1 MYINISDIPE
11 EGLTIQY
18 EEDPL
23 SLQEGVNVDE
33 KISVSLKVFRLEE
46 TVSISGEIK
55 VTLGFECSRCLKEF
69 SHPLSSSIRI
79 DYMPMKEMGKEKEYE
94 LKSDD
99 LDKSFYKGD
108 KIDMTE
114 LVKEQILL
122 ILPMQPLCSS
132 ECKGLCPVCGKDLNE
147 GHCTCERKGIDQRLA
162 ILKKFKG

>member
-33 KISVSLKVFRLEE
+33 KISVSLKVFRVEE
-46 TVSISGEIK
+46 TVSVSGEIK
-55 VTLGFECSRCLKEF
+55 VTLGLECSRCLKEF
-69 SHPLSSSIRI
+69 SHLLSSSFRI
-79 DYMPMKEMGKEKEYE
+79 DYTPLKEMGKEKEYE

-99 LDKSFYKGD
+99 LNKSFYKGE
-108 KIDMTE
+108 KIDMTA

-122 ILPMQPLCSS
+122 SLPMQPLCSS

-147 GHCTCERKGIDQRLA
+147 GHCTCERKEIDQRLA

>member
-23 SLQEGVNVDE
+23 SLQEGINIDG
-33 KISVSLKVFRLEE
+33 KISIFLKVFRVEE
-46 TVSISGEIK
+46 IVFVSGEIK
-55 VTLGFECSRCLKEF
+55 VTLVLECSRCLVEF
-69 SHPLSSSIRI
+69 SHPLSSSFRI
-79 DYMPMKEMGKEKEYE
+79 DYMPLKEMGKEKEYE

-114 LVKEQILL
+114 LIKEQILL
-122 ILPMQPLCSS
+122 SLPMQPLCSS
-132 ECKGLCPVCGKDLNE
+132 ECKGLCPVCGTDLNE
-147 GHCTCERKGIDQRLA
+147 GHCTCERREIDQRLA

>member
-33 KISVSLKVFRLEE
+33 KISVSLKVFRVEE
-46 TVSISGEIK
+46 TVSVSGEIK
-55 VTLGFECSRCLKEF
+55 VTLGLECSRCLKEF
-69 SHPLSSSIRI
+69 SHLLGSSFRI
-79 DYMPMKEMGKEKEYE
+79 DYTPLKEMGKEKEYE

-99 LDKSFYKGD
+99 LNKSFYKGE
-108 KIDMTE
+108 KINMTA

-122 ILPMQPLCSS
+122 SLPMQPLCSS

-147 GHCTCERKGIDQRLA
+147 GHCTCERKEIDQRLA